1 MAKDIFGYNKQEQP
15 GAVLSFQDVVLSL
28 DGNTLY
34 LVQSAQLN
42 YQRQITPITAVGT
55 STIYLSPQPGQ
66 GTLQITRAIGGD
78 SGNMSTRYNYT
89 DPCKISNFA
98 LRKTD
103 KPQSGCSG
111 VPGANV
117 YGQGMVSSYGFNIS
131 VGGGV
136 SVTDN
141 VGYTVTNVATE

>member
-1 MAKDIFGYNKQEQP
+1 MAKDIFGYDKKEQP

-78 SGNMSTRYNYT
+78 SGNMSTRFHYK
-89 DPCKISNFA
+89 DPCKVSEFA
-98 LRKTD
+98 LRKTGD
-103 KPQSGCSG
+103 NGCKG
-111 VPGANV
+111 VPNANV
-117 YGQGMVSSYGFNIS
+117 YGQGMISTYGFSIS

-136 SVTDN
+136 SVTDSA
-141 VGYTVTNVATE
+141 GFTVTNVTTA

>member
-1 MAKDIFGYNKQEQP
+1 MAQDIFGYNKNEQP

-28 DGNTLY
+28 DGNQLY

-66 GTLQITRAIGGD
+66 GTLQITRAIGGN
-78 SGNMSTRYNYT
+78 SGNMSTAFKYS
-89 DPCKISNFA
+89 DPCKVSSFA
-98 LRKTD
+98 VRKTGNN
-103 KPQSGCSG
+103 GCTG
-111 VPGANV
+111 VPDASVTGE
-117 YGQGMVSSYGFNIS
+117 GMVSSYGFNLS

-136 SVTDN
+136 TVTDSI
-141 VGYTVTNVATE
+141 GLTVTNVST

>member
-1 MAKDIFGYNKQEQP
+1 MAKDIFGYDKKEQP

-28 DGNTLY
+28 DGKDLY

-78 SGNMSTRYNYT
+78 SGNMSTRFNYKD
-89 DPCKISNFA
+89 DPCKVSKFA
-98 LRKTD
+98 LRKTG
-103 KPQSGCSG
+103 QHGCSG
-111 VPGANV
+111 VPDANV
-117 YGQGMVSSYGFNIS
+117 HGQGMLSSYGFNIS

-141 VGYTVTNVATE
+141 AGFTVTNVATY